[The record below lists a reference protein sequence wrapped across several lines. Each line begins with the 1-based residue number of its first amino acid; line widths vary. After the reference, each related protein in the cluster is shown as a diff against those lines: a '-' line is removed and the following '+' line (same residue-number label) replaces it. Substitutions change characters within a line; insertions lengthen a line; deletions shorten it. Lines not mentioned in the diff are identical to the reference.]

1 MRALARLGFAAGVAV
16 AFTVAFAGSASA
28 APAPGQDGGARVVF
42 VQTDNTAGNQ
52 VVAYDRSGNGS
63 LSPAHAYYTGGDG
76 AVLAGSVVDLLASQ
90 GSLTFDAAHDLLY
103 AVNAG
108 SNTVSVFSVRG
119 DDLALR
125 QVVGSGGTF
134 PVSVAVSGDLV
145 YVLNALDGGSIQGYV
160 ASFGHLHLVRAW
172 NRPLGLDPTETPQ
185 YTSTPGQVLFS
196 PDGSQLLVT
205 TKNNGNAIDV
215 FHIAPFGRPSNDAV
229 VNVEAGAVPFAATF
243 VDDHHLLVTEAGPSD
258 VASFTLHGDG
268 TLTPGT
274 SVGSTQAATCWI
286 IPGSDGILYTSNAG
300 SASLS
305 TIELTGHGQL
315 ALAGQT
321 TTDAGTVDASV
332 SSDGRFL
339 YAQTGGT
346 GTVDEFRIHVDGSLS
361 PIGSVLVPG
370 AVGGEGIVA
379 L

>member
-16 AFTVAFAGSASA
+16 AFTATFAGSADA
-28 APAPGQDGGARVVF
+28 APVQDGGARVVF

-52 VVAYDRSGNGS
+52 VVAYDRAWDGS
-63 LSPAHAYYTGGDG
+63 LSLAHTYDTGGNG
-76 AVLAGSVVDLLASQ
+76 GVLGGSAVDHLASQ
-90 GSLTFDAAHDLLY
+90 GSLTFDAAHSVLY

-125 QVVGSGGTF
+125 QVVSSGGTF
-134 PVSVAVSGDLV
+134 PVSVAVDGDLV
-145 YVLNALDGGSIQGYV
+145 YVLNGLDGGSIQGYV
-160 ASFGHLHLVRAW
+160 ESFGHLHLVPAW

-185 YTSTPGQVLFS
+185 FTSTPGQVLFS

-215 FHIAPFGRPSNDAV
+215 FHIAPFGRPSNDPV
-229 VNVEAGAVPFAATF
+229 VNVETGAVPFAATF
-243 VDDHHLLVTEAGPSD
+243 VDNRHLLVTEAGPSD
-258 VASFTLHGDG
+258 VAGFTLHGDG
-268 TLTPGT
+268 TLTPGPSLGT
-274 SVGSTQAATCWI
+274 TQAATCWI
-286 IPGSDGILYTSNAG
+286 TPGSDGIFYTSNAG
-300 SASLS
+300 GPSLS
-305 TIELTGHGQL
+305 TIELTEHGQL

-346 GTVDEFRIHVDGSLS
+346 GTVDEFHIHGNGSLS
-361 PIGSVLVPG
+361 PIGSVVVPG

-379 L
+379 F

>member
-1 MRALARLGFAAGVAV
+1 MNALARLGFAAGVVV
-16 AFTVAFAGSASA
+16 AFSTAFVASA
-28 APAPGQDGGARVVF
+28 EASPVHGGTNRVVF
-42 VQTDNTAGNQ
+42 VQTDNTTGNQ
-52 VVAYDRSGNGS
+52 VIAYDRNADGS
-63 LSPAHAYYTGGDG
+63 LSGGRSFSTDG
-76 AVLAGSVVDLLASQ
+76 VGGVLAGAAVDHLASQ
-90 GSLTFDAAHDLLY
+90 GSLTYDSDQGLLY

-108 SNTVSVFSVRG
+108 SNTVSVFSVHG
-119 DDLALR
+119 DNLALR
-125 QVVGSGGTF
+125 QVISSGGTF

-160 ASFGHLHLVRAW
+160 SSFGHLHLISSW

-185 YTSTPGQVLFS
+185 FTSTPGEVLFS

-205 TKNNGNAIDV
+205 TKGNGSAIDV
-215 FHIAPFGRPSNDAV
+215 FHVASFGRPSTAPV

-243 VDDHHLLVTEAGPSD
+243 VDGHHLLVTEAGPSD

-268 TLTPGT
+268 TLSPLV
-274 SVGSTQAATCWI
+274 SVGTAQAATCWI
-286 IPGSDGILYTSNAG
+286 APGPDGLFYASNAG

-305 TIELTGHGQL
+305 TLLAGPHGQV
-315 ALAGQT
+315 ALSGQT
-321 TTDAGTVDASV
+321 ATGPGTVDASV

-346 GTVDEFRIHVDGSLS
+346 GTVDEFRIHADGTLS
-361 PIGSVLVPG
+361 SVGSVLAPG
-370 AVGGEGIVA
+370 GVGGEGIVA

>member
-1 MRALARLGFAAGVAV
+1 MRAPARLGFAAGVAM
-16 AFTVAFAGSASA
+16 AFTAVFAGSASA
-28 APAPGQDGGARVVF
+28 APGQDGGARVVF

-63 LSPAHAYYTGGDG
+63 LSLAHTYDTGGDG
-76 AVLAGSVVDLLASQ
+76 AILGGSAVDHLASQ

-125 QVVGSGGTF
+125 QVVSSGGTF

-160 ASFGHLHLVRAW
+160 ASFGHLHLVPAW

-185 YTSTPGQVLFS
+185 FTSTPGQVLFS

-215 FHIAPFGRPSNDAV
+215 FHIAPFGRPSNDPV
-229 VNVEAGAVPFAATF
+229 VNVETGAVPFAATF

-258 VASFTLHGDG
+258 VAGFTLHGDG

-274 SVGSTQAATCWI
+274 SVGTTQAATCWI
-286 IPGSDGILYTSNAG
+286 TPGSDGNFYTSNAG

-315 ALAGQT
+315 ALAAQT
-321 TTDAGTVDASV
+321 TTDAGTVDAAV

-346 GTVDEFRIHVDGSLS
+346 GTVDEFRIHADGSLS

>member
-16 AFTVAFAGSASA
+16 AF
-28 APAPGQDGGARVVF
+28 
-42 VQTDNTAGNQ
+42 QTDNIAGNQ
-52 VVAYDRSGNGS
+52 VVAYDRGGNGS
-63 LSPAHAYYTGGDG
+63 LSLAHTYDTGGVG
-76 AVLAGSVVDLLASQ
+76 AILAGSAVDHLASQ
-90 GSLTFDAAHDLLY
+90 GSLAFDAEHDLLY

-125 QVVGSGGTF
+125 QVVSSGGTF

-160 ASFGHLHLVRAW
+160 ASFGHLHLVPAW

-185 YTSTPGQVLFS
+185 FTSTPGQVLFS

-215 FHIAPFGRPSNDAV
+215 FHIAPFGRPSNDPV
-229 VNVEAGAVPFAATF
+229 VNVEAGVVPFAATF
-243 VDDHHLLVTEAGPSD
+243 VDERHLLVTEAGPSD

-274 SVGSTQAATCWI
+274 SVGTTQAATCWI
-286 IPGSDGILYTSNAG
+286 TPGADGIFYTSNAG

-305 TIELTGHGQL
+305 TIELTEHGQL
-315 ALAGQT
+315 ALAAQT

-346 GTVDEFRIHVDGSLS
+346 GTVDEFRIHGDGSLS
-361 PIGSVLVPG
+361 PIGSVLVAG

>member
-1 MRALARLGFAAGVAV
+1 MRAPARLGFAAGVAM
-16 AFTVAFAGSASA
+16 AFTAVFAGSASA
-28 APAPGQDGGARVVF
+28 APGQDGGARVVF

-63 LSPAHAYYTGGDG
+63 LSLAHTYDTGGDG
-76 AVLAGSVVDLLASQ
+76 AILGGSAVDHLASQ

-125 QVVGSGGTF
+125 QVVSSGGTF

-160 ASFGHLHLVRAW
+160 ASFGHLHLVPAW

-185 YTSTPGQVLFS
+185 FTSTPGQVLFS

-215 FHIAPFGRPSNDAV
+215 FHIAPFGRPSNDPV
-229 VNVEAGAVPFAATF
+229 VNVETGAVPFAATF
-243 VDDHHLLVTEAGPSD
+243 VDNRHLLVTEAGPSD
-258 VASFTLHGDG
+258 VAGFTLHGDG

-274 SVGSTQAATCWI
+274 SVGTTQAATCWI
-286 IPGSDGILYTSNAG
+286 TPGSDGNFYTSNAG

-315 ALAGQT
+315 ALAAQT
-321 TTDAGTVDASV
+321 TTDAGTVDAAV

-346 GTVDEFRIHVDGSLS
+346 GTVDEFRIHADGSLS
-361 PIGSVLVPG
+361 PVGSVLVAG
-370 AVGGEGIVA
+370 AVGGE
-379 L
+379 

>member
-1 MRALARLGFAAGVAV
+1 MRAPARLGFAAGVAM
-16 AFTVAFAGSASA
+16 AFTAVFAGSASA
-28 APAPGQDGGARVVF
+28 APGQDGGARVVF

-63 LSPAHAYYTGGDG
+63 LSLAHTYDTGGDG
-76 AVLAGSVVDLLASQ
+76 AILGGSAVDHLASQ

-125 QVVGSGGTF
+125 QVVSSGGTF

-160 ASFGHLHLVRAW
+160 ASFGHLHLVPAW

-185 YTSTPGQVLFS
+185 FTSTPGQVLFS

-215 FHIAPFGRPSNDAV
+215 FHIAPFGWPSTAPV

-258 VASFTLHGDG
+258 VAGFTLHGDG

-274 SVGSTQAATCWI
+274 SVGTTQAATCWI
-286 IPGSDGILYTSNAG
+286 TPGSDGNFYTSNAG

-315 ALAGQT
+315 ALAAQT
-321 TTDAGTVDASV
+321 TTDAGTVDAAV

-346 GTVDEFRIHVDGSLS
+346 GTVDEFRIHADGSLS
-361 PIGSVLVPG
+361 PVGSVLVAG

>member
-16 AFTVAFAGSASA
+16 AFMAAFAGSAQA
-28 APAPGQDGGARVVF
+28 EPGPNFFNRVVF

-63 LSPAHAYYTGGDG
+63 LSWAHTYDTGGVG
-76 AVLAGSVVDLLASQ
+76 AVLAGSAVDHLASQ
-90 GSLTFDAAHDLLY
+90 GSLTFDAGHSLLY

-119 DDLALR
+119 DELALR
-125 QVVGSGGTF
+125 QVISSGGTF
-134 PVSVAVSGDLV
+134 PVSVAVYGNLV
-145 YVLNALDGGSIQGYV
+145 YVLNALNGGAVQGYV
-160 ASFGHLHLVRAW
+160 ASFGHLHLVPAW
-172 NRPLGLDPTETPQ
+172 NRALGLDPTETPQ
-185 YTSTPGQVLFS
+185 FTSTPGQVLFS

-215 FHIAPFGRPSNDAV
+215 FHIAPWGGPSSNPV
-229 VNVEAGAVPFAATF
+229 VNVEAGTVPFAATF
-243 VDDHHLLVTEAGPSD
+243 VDGHHFLLTEAGPSD
-258 VASFTLHGDG
+258 LVSFTLHGDG
-268 TLTPGT
+268 TVTPEV
-274 SVGSTQAATCWI
+274 SVGTTQAATCWVA
-286 IPGSDGILYTSNAG
+286 PAPNGLFYTSNAG
-300 SASLS
+300 SASL
-305 TIELTGHGQL
+305 TGFQAGAHGQL
-315 ALAGQT
+315 TLLGQT

-346 GTVDEFRIHVDGSLS
+346 GTVDGFRIHADGTLS
-361 PIGSVLVPG
+361 PVGSVVVPG

>member
-16 AFTVAFAGSASA
+16 AFSAAFAGTADA
-28 APAPGQDGGARVVF
+28 APGQDGGARVVF
-42 VQTDNTAGNQ
+42 VQTDNIAGNQ
-52 VVAYDRSGNGS
+52 VVAYDRGGNGS
-63 LSPAHAYYTGGDG
+63 LSLAHTYDTGGVG
-76 AVLAGSVVDLLASQ
+76 AILAGSAVDHLASQ
-90 GSLTFDAAHDLLY
+90 GSLAFDAEHDLLY

-125 QVVGSGGTF
+125 QVVSSGGTF

-160 ASFGHLHLVRAW
+160 ASFGHLHLVPAW

-185 YTSTPGQVLFS
+185 FTSTPGQVLFS

-215 FHIAPFGRPSNDAV
+215 FHIAPFGRPSNDPV
-229 VNVEAGAVPFAATF
+229 VNVEAGVVPFAATF
-243 VDDHHLLVTEAGPSD
+243 VDERHLLVTEAGPSD

-268 TLTPGT
+268 TLTLGT
-274 SVGSTQAATCWI
+274 SVGTTQAATCWI
-286 IPGSDGILYTSNAG
+286 TPGADGIFYTSNAG

-305 TIELTGHGQL
+305 TIELTEHGQL
-315 ALAGQT
+315 ALAAQT

-346 GTVDEFRIHVDGSLS
+346 GTVDEFRIHGDGSLS
-361 PIGSVLVPG
+361 PIGSVLVAG

>member
-1 MRALARLGFAAGVAV
+1 MRALARAGFAAGVAV
-16 AFTVAFAGSASA
+16 AFTATFAGSADA
-28 APAPGQDGGARVVF
+28 APAPAKNGAARVVF
-42 VQTDNTAGNQ
+42 VQTDNTGGNQ
-52 VVAYDRSGNGS
+52 VVAYDRSWNGS
-63 LSPAHAYYTGGDG
+63 LSLANTYDTGGDG
-76 AVLAGSVVDLLASQ
+76 AVLGGSAVDHLASQ
-90 GSLTFDAAHDLLY
+90 GSLTFDAAHNLLY

-125 QVVGSGGTF
+125 QVISSGGIF
-134 PVSVAVSGDLV
+134 PVSVAVYGDLV

-160 ASFGHLHLVRAW
+160 TSYGHLHLVPAW
-172 NRPLGLDPTETPQ
+172 NRPLGLDPTQTPQ
-185 YTSTPGQVLFS
+185 FTSTPGQVLFS

-205 TKNNGNAIDV
+205 TKNSGNAIDV
-215 FHIAPFGRPSNDAV
+215 FHIAPFGRPSNDPV

-243 VDDHHLLVTEAGPSD
+243 VDERHLLVTEAGPSD
-258 VASFTLHGDG
+258 VVSLTLHGDG
-268 TLTPGT
+268 TLTSSS
-274 SVGSTQAATCWI
+274 SVGTTQAATCWI
-286 IPGSDGILYTSNAG
+286 TPGSDGNFYTSNAG

-305 TIELTGHGQL
+305 TIEFTEHGRL

-339 YAQTGGT
+339 YVQAGGT